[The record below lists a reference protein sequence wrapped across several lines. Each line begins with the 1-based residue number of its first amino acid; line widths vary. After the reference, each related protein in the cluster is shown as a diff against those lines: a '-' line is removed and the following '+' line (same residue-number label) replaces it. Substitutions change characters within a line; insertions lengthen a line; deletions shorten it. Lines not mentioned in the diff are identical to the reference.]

1 MAGVV
6 GWLAGGALVI
16 GLRLLTGEG
25 FEASLAA
32 APAAAGAAVGLGEA
46 AVPAL
51 GGVADVV
58 AVVAVVAVV
67 VTLPDAAAEA
77 TAGPTARH
85 ATANGAS
92 RTVPLAVR
100 RRRGIERK

>member
-1 MAGVV
+1 VAGVV

-58 AVVAVVAVV
+58 AVVAVV

>member
-58 AVVAVVAVV
+58 AVVAVV